1 MKNLVLIELVG
12 LSRFFTEST
21 WFFPPILS
29 LIQVSQVHIDMFAD
43 PYFIIIG
50 IDNLYMNNLK

>member
-21 WFFPPILS
+21 WFFPSILS
-29 LIQVSQVHIDMFAD
+29 SIEVSQVRIDMFAD
-43 PYFIIIG
+43 PYFTIIG